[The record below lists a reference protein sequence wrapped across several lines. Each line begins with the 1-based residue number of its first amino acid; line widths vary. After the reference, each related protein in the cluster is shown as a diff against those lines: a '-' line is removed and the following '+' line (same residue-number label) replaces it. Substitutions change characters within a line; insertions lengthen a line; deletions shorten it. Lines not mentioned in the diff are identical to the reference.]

1 MRKTILVAGLAFS
14 TVALSNEAINVS
26 TLLANPDQL
35 DVEILKVEQIPTSKL
50 NEVQKNKIEKLKYNL
65 IELKR
70 LGSGLNHEGALN
82 EALKLSNN
90 RQWTNTSAFLYQAQE
105 ACQSAVNLENECF
118 IKLAEFD
125 EFVKN
130 RQMPEESKMHLK
142 NLVKDYSQFK
152 EAGMVING
160 AFLRTTNALLEDS
173 QDLITSS
180 IRPLATIKI
189 APATV
194 VKKEIPVALKVS
206 TKSLITF
213 EEFSKYSDFF
223 MWGLGPVLLLGL
235 AVKGVF
241 VKKEKNRIKRFYSDI
256 LYVTQKHK
264 IPTKFYGKIKRVNS
278 EKLKKID
285 TLYIDLLNSS
295 GVLKTNMDVRLKN
308 RDKKLIIETVVY
320 SKNPIQDVVL
330 ENSFSKFTEQLHLV
344 EKEMIKLGGEL
355 HVTNAFDQQGKFAS
369 SSFVVIL

>member
-1 MRKTILVAGLAFS
+1 MKKTILVAGLAFS
-14 TVALSNEAINVS
+14 TMAISTEAVNVNALL
-26 TLLANPDQL
+26 TNPDQL
-35 DVEILKVEQIPTSKL
+35 DMEILKVEQIPALKL
-50 NEVQKNKIEKLKYNL
+50 SEVQKNKIEKLKFNL

-70 LGSGLNHEGALN
+70 LGKGLSNEGAMN
-82 EALKLSNN
+82 EALKFSNN
-90 RQWTNTSAFLYQAQE
+90 HQWTNTSAFLYKAKE

-130 RQMPEESKMHLK
+130 RQMPEDSKVHLK

-189 APATV
+189 APAAE
-194 VKKEIPVALKVS
+194 VKKPIVVAPKIPE
-206 TKSLITF
+206 KSLISF
-213 EEFSKYSDFF
+213 EEFSKYSDFL
-223 MWGLGPVLLLGL
+223 MWGLGSVLLVAL
-235 AVKGVF
+235 AVKGIF

-264 IPTKFYGKIKRVNS
+264 IPTKFYGKIKRVNTA
-278 EKLKKID
+278 KLKKID

-295 GVLKTNMDVRLKN
+295 GVLKTNLDVRLKN

-330 ENSFSKFTEQLHLV
+330 ENSFVKFTEQLHLV